1 MAVLKVSNFV
11 KLVPE
16 AARTLLPPE
25 LRRFKVMLMP
35 WLSQAYYEDKLLHY
49 ELVKLPSR
57 YGDNMWE
64 IGLHLESRN
73 QAHNANLLGW
83 FDRHLFEVR
92 DALGDEWCAEPWDRG
107 WTKVYVTFTLDPI
120 DESLV
125 EPTAERLAQ
134 AITVLEPMRHVALRI
149 GDRFAE

>member
-16 AARTLLPPE
+16 AARPLLSPE
-25 LRRFKVMLMP
+25 LRRFKLMLMP
-35 WLSQAYYEDKLLHY
+35 WLSQAYYDDKLLHY

-57 YGDNMWE
+57 YGENNWE

-73 QAHNANLLGW
+73 PAHNADGLNW
-83 FDRHLFEVR
+83 FDRHLFEIR
-92 DALGDEWCAEPWDRG
+92 DALGDDWCAEPWDRG
-107 WTKVYVTFTLDPI
+107 WTKVYVTFTLETL

-134 AITVLEPMRHVALRI
+134 AISTLEPMRHLALRLR
-149 GDRFAE
+149 G